1 MFKKLDL
8 LILITT
14 SSLWHTYQMK
24 TALILR
30 RTATTQKQCVCNTA
44 TRSRRAYHSS
54 SILKATTTSPSSSSS
69 SSILES
75 SNAAIKQAFDA
86 PPPVFSLLEAFNST
100 SPQAGRFGYDALRNP
115 EDFVELSRR
124 TQRRAEAIV
133 TRILDYAKS
142 TTPLG
147 AATSSSPAS
156 TASNDTITYSHSHEQ
171 QVRDLLVQVKQ
182 IDRLSDLLCS
192 VIDLAE
198 LIRNLDPNP
207 EWIKHAEIAYQELCY
222 YMNQLNTHVDLYHVS
237 PGSHI
242 PYNKLFRSIMT
253 YNIFFCR
260 RSMMI
265 IRHYTMPYLPRH

>member
-1 MFKKLDL
+1 
-8 LILITT
+8 
-14 SSLWHTYQMK
+14 MK

-30 RTATTQKQCVCNTA
+30 RTATSQKQCVCNTV

-54 SILKATTTSPSSSSS
+54 SILKASTTSASSSS

-86 PPPVFSLLEAFNST
+86 PPPVFSLLEAFNTT

-142 TTPLG
+142 TTPLNA
-147 AATSSSPAS
+147 AATSLS
-156 TASNDTITYSHSHEQ
+156 TPSSNDTITYSHSHEQ

-237 PGSHI
+237 PSAIYHTI
-242 PYNKLFRSIMT
+242 ISFLQKYNDLQHFPLPPI
-253 YNIFFCR
+253 
-260 RSMMI
+260 MI
-265 IRHYTMPYLPRH
+265 IRHYTMPYLHLPRH